1 MVHDTKLCTKP
12 NFLRLGFAFL
22 FCLICEVHAATFQT
36 FFVKQSSSLAG
47 ANNVLTFRIVV
58 SRKVERGDALIFK
71 GLTGTQTQDTI
82 SLSLGGSKTD
92 TFGTSGSWKQDSGE
106 LEIQLLKEMS
116 PLTVYDLKITLKNGG
131 IPSAAGVKPSLKVK
145 GQPTSTKTS
154 DSAVLKVGAFKDL
167 IAVVATDTTDQNLV
181 TLELDFEAIQNI
193 EAAEK
198 VVIGNLLGSGT
209 ITTSTLR
216 LSGSCASNY
225 ITSRASWDQNE
236 GTLTLTTKSQLPKNT
251 LCMVT
256 FKLARGTGK
265 TLKKSP
271 TIKLEASV
279 TQFRWYS

>member
-1 MVHDTKLCTKP
+1 
-12 NFLRLGFAFL
+12 
-22 FCLICEVHAATFQT
+22 
-36 FFVKQSSSLAG
+36 
-47 ANNVLTFRIVV
+47 
-58 SRKVERGDALIFK
+58 
-71 GLTGTQTQDTI
+71 
-82 SLSLGGSKTD
+82 
-92 TFGTSGSWKQDSGE
+92 
-106 LEIQLLKEMS
+106 MS
-116 PLTVYDLKITLKNGG
+116 PLTPYDLKITLKNGG
-131 IPSAAGVKPSLKVK
+131 IPSAAGIKPSLKVK

-167 IAVVATDTTDQNLV
+167 IAVAATDTTDQNLV

-209 ITTSTLR
+209 ITTSTLQ

-265 TLKKSP
+265 TEEKPNNQIRSKCNA
-271 TIKLEASV
+271 K
-279 TQFRWYS
+279 FRWYS

>member
-131 IPSAAGVKPSLKVK
+131 MPSTGVKPSLEVK
-145 GQPTSTKTS
+145 GQLPSKKTS

-167 IAVVATDTTDQNLV
+167 IAVAATDTTD
-181 TLELDFEAIQNI
+181 
-193 EAAEK
+193 
-198 VVIGNLLGSGT
+198 
-209 ITTSTLR
+209 
-216 LSGSCASNY
+216 
-225 ITSRASWDQNE
+225 
-236 GTLTLTTKSQLPKNT
+236 
-251 LCMVT
+251 
-256 FKLARGTGK
+256 
-265 TLKKSP
+265 
-271 TIKLEASV
+271 
-279 TQFRWYS
+279 